1 MGNQS
6 IIINEEK
13 FNLSDISAFY
23 NFRTMGGTYYI
34 YARTPGGKVVVCKS
48 GETKEEADLKMRD
61 IDSTFCMKDIKF
73 AWVGGTMLNMD
84 NVKKVGI
91 ERLTI
96 DPSIQEL
103 QPDLIFK
110 DFLLLPVA
118 TFNDGSTLT
127 LGEEI
132 VDNASRAKAE
142 TIVDEYY
149 RQKDEHDAKKEAGQ
163 LESNAEPLSINLDTV
178 LAETAQ
184 EQ

>member
-23 NFRTMGGTYYI
+23 NFRTVSGAYYI
-34 YARTPGGKVVVCKS
+34 YAHTSGGEVVVCKS
-48 GETKEEADLKMRD
+48 GETKEEVDLKMRD
-61 IDSTFCMKDIKF
+61 IDSIFCMNDIKF
-73 AWVGGTMLNMD
+73 AWVDGVMLNMD
-84 NVKKVGI
+84 NVKKVGT
-91 ERLTI
+91 ELLTI
-96 DPSIQEL
+96 DHSIQA
-103 QPDLIFK
+103 
-110 DFLLLPVA
+110 VA
-118 TFNDGSTLT
+118 TFNDGNKLT

-163 LESNAEPLSINLDTV
+163 FESNAEPLSINLDTV
-178 LAETAQ
+178 LVETAQ